1 MSSIIEAQGLTVQL
15 GSHTV
20 LDNLSFSIEAGE
32 IVAIVGPNGAGK
44 TTLLK
49 ALLGLV
55 PAEGTITLDS
65 KRIGYVPQHLDFDRT
80 MPVTVTELLRIHQRR
95 PDQPQIRQVLE
106 TVDVG
111 HLAERQLGLLS
122 GGEFQRVLIA
132 LALLNEPDILFLDEP
147 TASIDVEG
155 AGEVYAVL
163 NKLQE
168 KQRRTIVLVSH
179 ELDVVFKHA
188 SHVLCINHKLICS
201 GVPRDALNQDTLQA
215 LYGEHQTLYPHHEKG
230 HV

>member
-1 MSSIIEAQGLTVQL
+1 MPPIIEAEGLTVQL

-55 PAEGTITLDS
+55 PATGQTTVHAQ
-65 KRIGYVPQHLDFDRT
+65 RIGYVPQHLDFDRT
-80 MPVTVTELLRIHQRR
+80 MPVTVTELLRIHQERQ
-95 PDQPQIRQVLE
+95 DQAQVLSALK
-106 TVDVG
+106 TVEVS
-111 HLAERQLGLLS
+111 HLAGRQLGLLS

-155 AGEVYAVL
+155 AGEVYDVL
-163 NKLQE
+163 NTLQ
-168 KQRRTIVLVSH
+168 QQQQRTIVLVSH

-188 SHVLCINHKLICS
+188 SHVLCINHQLICS
-201 GVPRDALNQDTLQA
+201 GVPRDALNQDTLEQ

>member
-1 MSSIIEAQGLTVQL
+1 MSPIIEAQGLTVQL

-20 LDNLSFSIEAGE
+20 LDTLSFSIAAGE

-55 PAEGTITLDS
+55 PAEGTITLHS

-80 MPVTVTELLRIHQRR
+80 MPVTVTELLRIHQHQR
-95 PDQPQIRQVLE
+95 DQQHINRVLE
-106 TVDVG
+106 LVDVQG
-111 HLAERQLGLLS
+111 LAGRQLGLLS

-132 LALLNEPDILFLDEP
+132 LALLNDPDILFLDEP

-155 AGEVYAVL
+155 ASEVYTVL
-163 NKLQE
+163 NRLQE

-188 SHVLCINHKLICS
+188 SHVLCINHQLICS
-201 GVPRDALNQDTLQA
+201 GVPREALNQDTLEQ